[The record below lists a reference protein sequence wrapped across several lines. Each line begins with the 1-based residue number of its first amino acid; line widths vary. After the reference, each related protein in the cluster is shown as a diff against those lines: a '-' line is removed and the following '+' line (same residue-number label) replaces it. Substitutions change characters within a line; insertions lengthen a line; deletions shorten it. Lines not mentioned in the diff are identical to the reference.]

1 MKRSLHVVDDSGD
14 PPVRAPA
21 SLDIG
26 GWLVSVAGTG
36 DGVSS
41 LRFVDELIE
50 AGAVRVD
57 SSADVKLDTR
67 IVIRGR
73 STSPEARLRAEATEE
88 AADAVLGSAR
98 PVFARLFAS
107 ACARWVNS

>member
-14 PPVRAPA
+14 PPARAPA
-21 SLDIG
+21 RLDIG
-26 GWLVSVAGTG
+26 GWRVSVADTG

-41 LRFVDELIE
+41 LRFVDGLIE

-57 SSADVKLDTR
+57 SSADMQFDTR
-67 IVIRGR
+67 IVIRG
-73 STSPEARLRAEATEE
+73 TPQSPEARLRAEAAEE
-88 AADAVLGSAR
+88 AADVVLGCAR